1 MISTIVEIEKI
12 EDFTEQGFYSKAYL
26 AKDKRLDRLVAVKD
40 FIYEDIS
47 SEEDFEHFFEEAYKL
62 SLASHPR
69 VLPVYYVGIDKTDSD
84 NITPRIVT
92 HFFKNGTLNG
102 YLESVEASGS
112 SLSLDQG
119 LRFAHDIIQGMIHLH
134 SLDIAHLDIKASNI
148 FIGDDGKLILA
159 DFGHAKFLKEG
170 VIIDAKPIYPAIQP
184 KEQRTKKVVDKTAD
198 IYQFGMLL
206 YSIFC
211 YKQYRMAIDEDYKIS
226 NIHLKKIFRDKAVD
240 VIDEKKAFFE
250 NVKRYQ
256 NDVRDGKFP
265 KSEGYSLIIPKQLIE
280 IVSKC
285 LEPQVANRYNNFY
298 EIQHDL
304 NEIAYP
310 KGISN
315 YHFDSASNTV
325 CFTKDTKPCELLVEE
340 SDGKY
345 NVTSK
350 KNNRSVNSCGATNV
364 TKSKIAKQLF
374 KLATEI

>member
-12 EDFTEQGFYSKAYL
+12 EDFIEQGFYSKAYL

-40 FIYEDIS
+40 FIYKDIS

-84 NITPRIVT
+84 NVTPRIVT
-92 HFFKNGTLNG
+92 HFFKNGSLNG
-102 YLESVEASGS
+102 YLESVEGSGR
-112 SLSLDQG
+112 SLPLDQG

-134 SLDIAHLDIKASNI
+134 SLDIAHLDLKASNI

-170 VIIDAKPIYPAIQP
+170 VILDAKPIYPAIQP

-206 YSIFC
+206 FSIFC
-211 YKQYRMAIDEDYKIS
+211 YKQYRKAIDVDYKIS
-226 NIHLKKIFRDKAVD
+226 NTHLKKIFRDKAED
-240 VIDEKKAFFE
+240 VADEKKAFFE

-256 NDVRDGKFP
+256 NDVRDGNFP
-265 KSEGYSLIIPKQLIE
+265 KPEDFSLIIPKQLKA
-280 IVSKC
+280 IVSRC
-285 LEPQVANRYNNFY
+285 LEPQVTNRYNNFY

-315 YHFDSASNTV
+315 YHFDPASNTV
-325 CFTKDTKPCELLVEE
+325 HFTKDTKPCELLIQE

-345 NVTSK
+345 NVTAK
-350 KNNRSVNSCGATNV
+350 KNNRNVNTCAATNV
-364 TKSKIAKQLF
+364 TNVKIAKQLF
-374 KLATEI
+374 KLASEI